1 MENNNSA
8 MSQETPIV
16 SFSGDSIFGK
26 LGMVVSGFVVG
37 GAIGYVTFIK
47 EMVFTIGR
55 SGFVIPR
62 FLMIGLMI
70 IFFLIGIWGLV
81 GLFKKRKYLDFYDKG
96 LEINQLFIPY
106 EEIEKIEYTKEQS
119 LTFRANQKD
128 YYFYVDVSE
137 YGEELSELDNLLYE
151 KMQRR
156 IIRDNSLAD

>member
-1 MENNNSA
+1 MKNSNTE
-8 MSQETPIV
+8 MSPETPIV

-26 LGMVVSGFVVG
+26 LGMVLSGFVVG

-55 SGFVIPR
+55 SGIIIPR

-81 GLFKKRKYLDFYDKG
+81 SLFKKKEYLNFYDKG
-96 LEINQLFIPY
+96 LEINQVFLPY
-106 EEIEKIEYTKEQS
+106 EEIEEIEYTEEQS
-119 LTFRANQKD
+119 LEFRANQED
-128 YYFYVDVSE
+128 YYFYVNISE

-151 KMQRR
+151 KMQCR
-156 IIRDNSLAD
+156 IIRDNSSAN